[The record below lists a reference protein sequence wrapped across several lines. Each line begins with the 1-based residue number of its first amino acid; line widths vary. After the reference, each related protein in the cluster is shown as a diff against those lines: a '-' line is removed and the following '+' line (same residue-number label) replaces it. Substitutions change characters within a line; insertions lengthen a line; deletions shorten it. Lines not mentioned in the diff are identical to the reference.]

1 MTETLSTSPTLKVF
15 PLHLV
20 MCNIINIR
28 AVQASLQSNTYV
40 VSGNCE
46 TKAFQDLL
54 PGILSQMGPESM
66 EALRAMMSSMGADPA
81 AAAAA
86 GGADDD
92 DDIPDLVENFEDTAN
107 K

>member
-1 MTETLSTSPTLKVF
+1 
-15 PLHLV
+15 